1 MLTKLDVSTS
11 QGNLLSF
18 QLDDDTSGYLVQ
30 NIDGLDPVKATLV
43 SSSFAGVDGEQYQSA
58 RRETRNIKLT
68 VGLDPDPLTDTV
80 RGLRKQLY
88 GYLMPKS
95 EVTLTFYDDEAP
107 TVNIVGRVESLET
120 ALFTQEPAVDVSI
133 ICYDPDFVDP
143 VGVHLPASGHVLQTT
158 SGTSDAVI
166 SYDGSVDTGTVIT
179 LNVNRTLSDF
189 TIYHQ
194 PPNDDLRQL
203 DFSAP
208 LVAGDVLTISSV
220 TGDKG
225 VTLTRAGTQSSLLYG
240 MSPQSSWIELM
251 PGDNLL
257 HIYATGAGVPYTI
270 DYVTK
275 YGGL

>member
-18 QLDDDTSGYLVQ
+18 QLDDDTSGFLIQ

-43 SSSFAGVDGEQYQSA
+43 SSSFAGVDGGQYQSA

-68 VGLDPDPLTDTV
+68 VGLDPNPLVDTV
-80 RGLRKQLY
+80 RGLRKRLY
-88 GYLMPKS
+88 AYFMPKS
-95 EVTLTFYDDEAP
+95 EIALTFYDDDGP
-107 TVNIVGRVESLET
+107 TVNVAGRVESLET
-120 ALFTQEPAVDVSI
+120 ALFAQESAVDISI
-133 ICYDPDFVDP
+133 ICYDPDFIDP
-143 VGVHLPASGHVLQTT
+143 VIVHLPESGQTLQTT
-158 SGTSDAVI
+158 SGTSNSII
-166 SYDGSVDTGTVIT
+166 SYDGTVDTGTVIT
-179 LNVNRTLSDF
+179 INVDRDLSDF
-189 TIYHQ
+189 SIYHQ
-194 PPNDDLRQL
+194 PPNDALRQL

-208 LVAGDVLTISSV
+208 LVAGDVLTISSI

-251 PGDNLL
+251 PGDNKL

-270 DYVTK
+270 DYVTR

>member
-18 QLDDDTSGYLVQ
+18 QFDDDTSGYLVQ

-43 SSSFAGVDGEQYQSA
+43 SSSSAGVDGEQYQSA

-68 VGLDPDPLTDTV
+68 IGLEPDPLMDTV
-80 RGLRKQLY
+80 RGLRKRLY
-88 GYLMPKS
+88 GYFMPKS
-95 EVTLTFYDDEAP
+95 EVTLTFYDDEGP
-107 TVNIVGRVESLET
+107 TVNVVGRVESLE
-120 ALFTQEPAVDVSI
+120 ASLFTQEPAVDISI

-143 VGVHLPASGHVLQTT
+143 VTVHLPASGQTLQTT
-158 SGTSDAVI
+158 SSTSDTVI
-166 SYDGSVDTGTVIT
+166 SYDGSVSTGTVIT
-179 LNVNRTLSDF
+179 LNVDRTLGDF

-220 TGDKG
+220 IGDKG
-225 VTLTRAGTQSSLLYG
+225 VTLTRAGSQSSLLYG

-251 PGDNLL
+251 PGDNRL

-270 DYVTK
+270 DYVNK

>member
-18 QLDDDTSGYLVQ
+18 QLDDDASGYLVQ

-68 VGLDPDPLTDTV
+68 IGLDPNPLTDTV

-95 EVTLTFYDDEAP
+95 EVTLTFYDDDGP
-107 TVNIVGRVESLET
+107 TVSIVGRVESLES
-120 ALFTQEPAVDVSI
+120 ALFTQEPVVDISI
-133 ICYDPDFVDP
+133 ICYDPDFIDP
-143 VGVHLPASGHVLQTT
+143 VTVHLPTSGVLQTT
-158 SGTSDAVI
+158 SSTSDAVI
-166 SYDGSVDTGTVIT
+166 PYDGTVDTGTVIT
-179 LNVNRTLSDF
+179 LNVDRTLNDF
-189 TIYHQ
+189 TIYHH

-220 TGDKG
+220 IGDKG
-225 VTLTRAGTQSSLLYG
+225 VTLNRAGTQTSLLYG

>member
-11 QGNLLSF
+11 QGDLISF
-18 QLDDDTSGYLVQ
+18 QLDDDASGFLVLG
-30 NIDGLDPVKATLV
+30 IEGLDPVKATLV

-58 RRETRNIKLT
+58 RRETRNIKLI
-68 VGLDPDPLTDTV
+68 VGLDPDPLTDSV
-80 RGLRKQLY
+80 RGLRKRLY
-88 GYLMPKS
+88 GFFMPKS
-95 EVTLTFYDDEAP
+95 EVTLTFYDDEGP
-107 TVNIVGRVESLET
+107 TVNIVGRVESLESP
-120 ALFTQEPAVDVSI
+120 LFTQEPAVDISI
-133 ICYDPDFVDP
+133 ICYDPDFTDP
-143 VGVHLPASGHVLQTT
+143 TSVHLTGTTT
-158 SGTSDAVI
+158 SGTLQTAI
-166 SYDGSVDTGTVIT
+166 SYDGTVDTGTVIT
-179 LNVNRTLSDF
+179 LNVNRTMSDF

-225 VTLTRAGTQSSLLYG
+225 VTLNRGGTISSLLYG

-251 PGDNLL
+251 PGLNN
-257 HIYATGAGVPYTI
+257 ISFYATGAGVPYTI
-270 DYVTK
+270 DYVNK

>member
-18 QLDDDTSGYLVQ
+18 QLDDDESGFLVQ

-43 SSSFAGVDGEQYQSA
+43 SSAFAGVDGEQYQSA

-68 VGLDPDPLTDTV
+68 VGLDPDPLTDSV
-80 RGLRKQLY
+80 RGLRKRLY
-88 GYLMPKS
+88 GFFMPKA
-95 EVTLTFYDDEAP
+95 EITLKFYDDDGP
-107 TVNIVGRVESLET
+107 TVNIVGRVESLES
-120 ALFTQEPAVDVSI
+120 ALFAQEPTVDISI

-143 VGVHLPASGHVLQTT
+143 VPEHLTGSTT
-158 SGTSDAVI
+158 SGTADTTI
-166 SYDGSVDTGTVIT
+166 SYDGTVDTGTVIT

-189 TIYHQ
+189 SIYHQ

-220 TGDKG
+220 IGDKG
-225 VTLTRAGTQSSLLYG
+225 VTLTRGGTQTSLLYG
-240 MSPQSSWIELM
+240 MSPQSSWIEFM
-251 PGDNLL
+251 PGDNKL

-270 DYVTK
+270 DYVNK